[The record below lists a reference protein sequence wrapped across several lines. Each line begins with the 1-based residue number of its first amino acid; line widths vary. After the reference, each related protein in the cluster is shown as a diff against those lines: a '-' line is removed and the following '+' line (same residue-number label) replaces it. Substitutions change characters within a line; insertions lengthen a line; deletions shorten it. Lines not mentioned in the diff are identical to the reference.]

1 MFSSLTGMLRSG
13 IDVALVLVGL
23 GVVLQILFPDALAFI
38 NADVAGNLI
47 DLINQFSGAGLIGVN
62 AALIVVDQLK

>member
-38 NADVAGNLI
+38 NANVAGNLI
-47 DLINQFSGAGLIGVN
+47 DLINQFSGAVLIGVI

>member
-1 MFSSLTGMLRSG
+1 MISSLTGMLRSG

-47 DLINQFSGAGLIGVN
+47 DLINQFSGAGLIGVI

>member
-47 DLINQFSGAGLIGVN
+47 DLINQFSGAGLIGVI

>member
-1 MFSSLTGMLRSG
+1 MFSSLNGMLKSG
-13 IDVALVLVGL
+13 IEVALVLVGL

-47 DLINQFSGAGLIGVN
+47 DLINQISGAGLIGVI
-62 AALIVVDQLK
+62 AALIVVNQLK

>member
-13 IDVALVLVGL
+13 IEVALVLVGL

-47 DLINQFSGAGLIGVN
+47 DLINQFSGAGLIGVI

>member
-38 NADVAGNLI
+38 NANVAGNLI
-47 DLINQFSGAGLIGVN
+47 DLINQFSGAGLIGVI

>member
-23 GVVLQILFPDALAFI
+23 GVVLKILFPDALAFI

-47 DLINQFSGAGLIGVN
+47 DLINQFSGAGLIGVI

>member
-1 MFSSLTGMLRSG
+1 MFSSLTVTLRSG
-13 IDVALVLVGL
+13 SEVAWVLVGL

-47 DLINQFSGAGLIGVN
+47 DLINQFSGAGLIGVI

>member
-1 MFSSLTGMLRSG
+1 MFSSLTGTLRSG

-38 NADVAGNLI
+38 NANVAGNLI
-47 DLINQFSGAGLIGVN
+47 DFINQFSGAGLIGVI

>member
-1 MFSSLTGMLRSG
+1 MFSSLNGMLKSG
-13 IDVALVLVGL
+13 IEVALVLVGL

-47 DLINQFSGAGLIGVN
+47 DLINQFSGAGLTGVI
-62 AALIVVDQLK
+62 AALIVVNQLK

>member
-38 NADVAGNLI
+38 NANAAGNLI
-47 DLINQFSGAGLIGVN
+47 DLINQFSGAGLIGVI

>member
-38 NADVAGNLI
+38 NANVAGNLI
-47 DLINQFSGAGLIGVN
+47 DLINQFSGAGLIGVI
-62 AALIVVDQLK
+62 AALIVVAQLK

>member
-1 MFSSLTGMLRSG
+1 MFSSLTGTLRSG

-38 NADVAGNLI
+38 NANVAGNLI
-47 DLINQFSGAGLIGVN
+47 DLINQFSGAGLIGVI
-62 AALIVVDQLK
+62 AELIVVDQLK

>member
-47 DLINQFSGAGLIGVN
+47 DLINQISGAGLIGVI

>member
-47 DLINQFSGAGLIGVN
+47 DLINQLSLIH
-62 AALIVVDQLK
+62 I

>member
-1 MFSSLTGMLRSG
+1 MFSSLTGTLRSG
-13 IDVALVLVGL
+13 IEVAIVLVGL

-38 NADVAGNLI
+38 NANVAGNLI
-47 DLINQFSGAGLIGVN
+47 DLINQFSGAGLIGVI

>member
-38 NADVAGNLI
+38 NADIAGNLI
-47 DLINQFSGAGLIGVN
+47 DLINQFSGAGLIGVI

>member
-1 MFSSLTGMLRSG
+1 MFSSLNGMLKSG
-13 IDVALVLVGL
+13 IEVALVLVGL

-47 DLINQFSGAGLIGVN
+47 DLINQFSGAGLIGVI
-62 AALIVVDQLK
+62 AALIVVYQLK

>member
-47 DLINQFSGAGLIGVN
+47 DLINQFSGAGLILS
-62 AALIVVDQLK
+62 LIHI

>member
-1 MFSSLTGMLRSG
+1 MYSSLTGMLRSG

-47 DLINQFSGAGLIGVN
+47 DLINQFSGAGLIGVI

>member
-47 DLINQFSGAGLIGVN
+47 DLINQF
-62 AALIVVDQLK
+62 

>member
-1 MFSSLTGMLRSG
+1 MFSSLTGTLRSG

-38 NADVAGNLI
+38 NANVAGNLI
-47 DLINQFSGAGLIGVN
+47 DLINQFSGAGLIGVI

>member
-13 IDVALVLVGL
+13 IEVSLVLVGL

-47 DLINQFSGAGLIGVN
+47 DLINQFSGAGLIGVI

>member
-1 MFSSLTGMLRSG
+1 MISSLTGTLRSG

-38 NADVAGNLI
+38 NANVAGNLI
-47 DLINQFSGAGLIGVN
+47 DLINQFSGAGLIGVI

>member
-1 MFSSLTGMLRSG
+1 MFTSLNGMLKSG
-13 IDVALVLVGL
+13 IEVALVLVGL

-47 DLINQFSGAGLIGVN
+47 DLINQFSGAGLIGVI
-62 AALIVVDQLK
+62 AALIVVNQLK

>member
-47 DLINQFSGAGLIGVN
+47 DLINEFSGAGLIGVI

>member
-1 MFSSLTGMLRSG
+1 MFSSLTGTLRSG
-13 IDVALVLVGL
+13 IEVALVLVGL

-47 DLINQFSGAGLIGVN
+47 DLINQFSGAGLIGVI

>member
-23 GVVLQILFPDALAFI
+23 GVVLQILFPGALAFI

-47 DLINQFSGAGLIGVN
+47 DLINQFSGAGLIGVI

>member
-1 MFSSLTGMLRSG
+1 MFSSLTGILRSG

-47 DLINQFSGAGLIGVN
+47 DLINQFSGAGLIGVI

>member
-23 GVVLQILFPDALAFI
+23 GVVLQILFPNALAFI

-47 DLINQFSGAGLIGVN
+47 DLINQFSGAGLIGVI

>member
-1 MFSSLTGMLRSG
+1 MFSSLNGMLKSG
-13 IDVALVLVGL
+13 IEVALVLVGL

-47 DLINQFSGAGLIGVN
+47 DLINQFSGAGLIGVI
-62 AALIVVDQLK
+62 AALIFVNQLK

>member
-47 DLINQFSGAGLIGVN
+47 DLINQFSGAGLIGVI
-62 AALIVVDQLK
+62 AALIVVDHLK

>member
-1 MFSSLTGMLRSG
+1 MFSSLTGTLRSG

-38 NADVAGNLI
+38 NANVAGNLI
-47 DLINQFSGAGLIGVN
+47 DLINQFSGAGLIGVI
-62 AALIVVDQLK
+62 AALIVVDQIK

>member
-38 NADVAGNLI
+38 NAEVAGNLI
-47 DLINQFSGAGLIGVN
+47 DLINQFSGAGLIGVI

>member
-13 IDVALVLVGL
+13 IEVALVLVGL
-23 GVVLQILFPDALAFI
+23 GVILQILFPDALAFI

-47 DLINQFSGAGLIGVN
+47 DLINQFSGAGLIGVI
-62 AALIVVDQLK
+62 AALIVVNQLK